1 MIAPFPART
10 PELPIEQHCFASP
23 LGDITV
29 AATPQGLRGVWL
41 AGQRHW
47 PDNGRWRHTP
57 GHALLR
63 EAQAQLLQFL
73 QGTRRHFDLPLDASA
88 GTPFQQAVWRAL
100 QSIPYG
106 QTTGYGVLAQELGR
120 PQAARAV
127 GAAVGR
133 NPWSIVVP
141 CHRVV
146 GSAGALTGYAG
157 GLERKAALLQLEGA
171 QALRQRA

>member
-1 MIAPFPART
+1 MIAPFLTRRAAPS
-10 PELPIEQHCFASP
+10 IEQLRFASP

-47 PDNGRWRHTP
+47 PDNGAWHHNA

-73 QGTRRHFDLPLDASA
+73 QGTRRHFDLPLDPCA
-88 GTPFQQAVWRAL
+88 GTPFQQSVWRAL
-100 QSIPYG
+100 QAIPYG
-106 QTTGYGVLAQELGR
+106 ETTRYGVLAQALGR

-141 CHRVV
+141 CHRVL
-146 GSAGALTGYAG
+146 GTDGRLTGYAG
-157 GLERKAALLQLEGA
+157 GLERKEALLQLEGA
-171 QALRQRA
+171 VPLRRLA